1 MFFQQ
6 LPVLKKIWG
15 PMLEQNALG
24 TDVVSK
30 KASCKKA
37 LGSGVRKQL
46 QEPMLNRNAGKKIL
60 GNQCYKKRF
69 GNLLF
74 LSQACF
80 QKALG
85 TDVRNKALGTHVL
98 FDKCMLK
105 RALGSD
111 VTKQLWEP
119 IFSTN
124 AGSRKTFGN
133 RC

>member
-1 MFFQQ
+1 
-6 LPVLKKIWG
+6 
-15 PMLEQNALG
+15 MLEQNALG